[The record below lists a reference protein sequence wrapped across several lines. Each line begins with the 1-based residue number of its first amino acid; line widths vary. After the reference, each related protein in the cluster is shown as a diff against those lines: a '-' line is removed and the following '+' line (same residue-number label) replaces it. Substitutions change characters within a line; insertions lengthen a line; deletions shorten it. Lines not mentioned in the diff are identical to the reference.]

1 MADLK
6 EHARSWTTAM
16 ITAIFAIVVILL
28 QSSSLF
34 AESVAV
40 RYREGSVH
48 GFLVLRS
55 LSKTI
60 AAGDLT
66 QVIRGNQILSHLVFR
81 FKDGSIDDETTTFSQ
96 DRTFR
101 LIRDRHIQKG
111 PAFPHPIDLLINAPS
126 GQITVRSPDKSGRE
140 KVETS
145 HLDLPPD
152 LANGIILDILKNIRP
167 DIKELKVS
175 YLAATPK
182 PRLIKLSITPQGQD
196 HFSVGG
202 IRHQAMQFLIKFEI
216 GGLAGFIAPLLN
228 KQPEDIKVWISGGEA
243 PAFVRLDGPLFLG
256 GPTWSLQMSSPVW
269 PQAGP

>member
-1 MADLK
+1 MSDLK
-6 EHARSWTTAM
+6 ERTRSWMTAM
-16 ITAIFAIVVILL
+16 TTAIFAIVVILV
-28 QSSSLF
+28 QSSPLF
-34 AESVAV
+34 AEPVAV

-48 GFLVLRS
+48 GFLVLRA
-55 LSKTI
+55 LSKII

-66 QVIRGNQILSHLVFR
+66 QVARGNQILSHLVFR

-111 PAFPHPIDLLINAPS
+111 PAFPHPIDLSINAPT

-152 LANGIILDILKNIRP
+152 LANGIMLNILKNIRP
-167 DIKELKVS
+167 DITELKVS

-182 PRLIKLSITPQGQD
+182 PRLIKLSISPQGQD

-216 GGLAGFIAPLLN
+216 GGLAGLIAPLID
-228 KQPEDIKVWISGGEA
+228 KQPADIKVWISGGEA